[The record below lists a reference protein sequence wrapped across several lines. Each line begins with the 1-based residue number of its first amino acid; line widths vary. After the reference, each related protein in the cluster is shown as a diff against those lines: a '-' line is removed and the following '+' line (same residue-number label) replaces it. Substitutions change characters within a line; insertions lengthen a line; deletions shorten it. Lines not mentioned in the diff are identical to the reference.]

1 MMQHRIRYITHLTV
15 PPDHWLQASLWVLI
29 STHTPVLVPRP
40 FTFGELSP
48 PMVLAQ
54 LLTGGR
60 EAMVLLLLWRPSPSL
75 PLVRRSSLTY
85 GHGAKVLDG
94 NASMF
99 SRPMMQYRAKS
110 TLQ

>member
-29 STHTPVLVPRP
+29 STPSPVLVPRP

-48 PMVLAQ
+48 SMVLVQ
-54 LLTGGR
+54 LFTGGR
-60 EAMVLLLLWRPSPSL
+60 EAMVLLLLRRPSPSL
-75 PLVRRSSLTY
+75 PLVCRPLLTY

-99 SRPMMQYRAKS
+99 SRPLMRCRV
-110 TLQ
+110 

>member
-15 PPDHWLQASLWVLI
+15 LLDHWLQASLWLLI
-29 STHTPVLVPRP
+29 STHSPVLALRP
-40 FTFGELSP
+40 FTFGELSL
-48 PMVLAQ
+48 PMVLVQ
-54 LLTGGR
+54 LPTGGR
-60 EAMVLLLLWRPSPSL
+60 EAMVLLLRRPSPSL

-85 GHGAKVLDG
+85 GHGAKVLEG

-99 SRPMMQYRAKS
+99 SRPMMRYRAKS